1 LIKIYST
8 EWCPYC
14 KNAKQFFADKD
25 MEYEEINIEQEEISR
40 QDLVKITGGSSVPQI
55 VINDKPIGGYTDL
68 ITLHQNGKLQDLLNK

>member
-1 LIKIYST
+1 MIKIYST

-14 KNAKQFFADKD
+14 KNAKQFFADKN

>member
-1 LIKIYST
+1 
-8 EWCPYC
+8 
-14 KNAKQFFADKD
+14 

-68 ITLHQNGKLQDLLNK
+68 TTLHQNGKLQDLLNK

>member
-14 KNAKQFFADKD
+14 KNAKQFFADNN

>member
-1 LIKIYST
+1 MIKIYST

>member
-14 KNAKQFFADKD
+14 KNAKQFFADKN